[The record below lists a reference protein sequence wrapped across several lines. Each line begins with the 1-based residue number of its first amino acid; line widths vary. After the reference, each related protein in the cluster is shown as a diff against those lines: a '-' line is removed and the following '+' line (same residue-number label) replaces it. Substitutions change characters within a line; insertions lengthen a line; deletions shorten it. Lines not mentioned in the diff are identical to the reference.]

1 MDFVSA
7 ADNLLILIILAAPTI
22 WRADCPQG
30 SVQARKLGKSQQAS
44 KSLRPLHLEDVMGW
58 TDKLQA
64 VAKSAL
70 TQNLMPAL
78 EAVREKVGPA
88 ALAAAKDDETLT
100 EILKV
105 GYLAIPMP
113 LQLMVSRDK
122 FILFCLANRDVLL
135 TAPN

>member
-1 MDFVSA
+1 
-7 ADNLLILIILAAPTI
+7 
-22 WRADCPQG
+22 
-30 SVQARKLGKSQQAS
+30 
-44 KSLRPLHLEDVMGW
+44 MGW
-58 TDKLQA
+58 TDRLQA

-113 LQLMVSRDK
+113 LQPGTIYIGRGDADLRFLKIVRRES
-122 FILFCLANRDVLL
+122 NRMKHRAARRPLRTINHDR
-135 TAPN
+135 

>member
-1 MDFVSA
+1 MGNVE
-7 ADNLLILIILAAPTI
+7 
-22 WRADCPQG
+22 
-30 SVQARKLGKSQQAS
+30 KSQLGS
-44 KSLRPLHLEDVMGW
+44 KSLKTLHLEDAMGW

-70 TQNLMPAL
+70 NQNLLPAL
-78 EAVREKVGPA
+78 EAFREKVGPA

-122 FILFCLANRDVLL
+122 FIQFCLANRDVLL
-135 TAPN
+135 TTPN

>member
-1 MDFVSA
+1 
-7 ADNLLILIILAAPTI
+7 
-22 WRADCPQG
+22 
-30 SVQARKLGKSQQAS
+30 
-44 KSLRPLHLEDVMGW
+44 MGW

-122 FILFCLANRDVLL
+122 FIQFCLANRNVLL
-135 TAPN
+135 TAPNPVA